1 LRTRVSDESCRKPHW
16 FAGCGTT
23 RRAGRSLVATA
34 FSPSTTY
41 GSAFPR
47 RSKNP
52 NAPRASADPGYPHDY
67 FAGCELQHQQTAFA
81 KKKSHDAMFFV
92 NTAPQHLERFGGE
105 VANLIGLWIS

>member
-1 LRTRVSDESCRKPHW
+1 MRKLPV
-16 FAGCGTT
+16 FAPGDDTH

-41 GSAFPR
+41 GSTFPR

-52 NAPRASADPGYPHDY
+52 NAPQASADPGYPHDC
-67 FAGCELQHQQTAFA
+67 FAGCELQYQQTAFA

-92 NTAPQHLERFGGE
+92 NTAPQHLEPSE
-105 VANLIGLWIS
+105 SKSTP